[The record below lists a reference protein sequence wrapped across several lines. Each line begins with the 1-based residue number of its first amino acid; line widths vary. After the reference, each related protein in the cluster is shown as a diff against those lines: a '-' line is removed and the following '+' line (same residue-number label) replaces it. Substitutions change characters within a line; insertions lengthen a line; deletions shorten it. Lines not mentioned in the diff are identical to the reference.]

1 MNMAATIDVPV
12 EAKQR
17 RRISRN
23 PLIAAAVAILIA
35 LAGIVW
41 LLSPRTVE
49 STDNAYLK
57 ADSSSVAPKVGGL
70 VSAVLVR
77 DNQMVKA
84 GDPLVQIDAQ
94 EFDAKL
100 AAAQAAVAD
109 ADAGVST
116 ARAALAGLGADE
128 GLAAAQVR
136 AAQTSIQ
143 SADAEYSRAAAD
155 RTRFEALVAQGFA
168 TRRDAERV
176 RATAIGA
183 QAARERVLADRD
195 VTTEQAAV
203 THARRPV
210 LLAQLAQAEAA
221 ALRARAALE
230 LARQDQGH
238 TVIRAPIDG
247 VVGNRQ
253 VQTGDFVQPGSRLL
267 TLVPSRAL
275 YVVANFKE
283 TQTRAMLPGQAATI
297 RVDALDGDALTGTVE
312 SFAPGSGSEFTL
324 LPFEPGSG
332 NFTKIVQ
339 QRAGADQARPRA
351 GGGGATA
358 AGTFGDGEG
367 QLAVIPFRQGD
378 GAVQAAPISSRPI
391 SMRRISFVPAPIS
404 SSFASR
410 MKRSTGQSLV

>member
-12 EAKQR
+12 EAKR
-17 RRISRN
+17 RFRVGRN
-23 PLIAAAVAILIA
+23 PLIAAAIA
-35 LAGIVW
+35 LVVAVAGIAW
-41 LLSPRTVE
+41 LLSPRTAE

-77 DNQMVKA
+77 DNQPVRA

-100 AAAQAAVAD
+100 AAARAAVAD
-109 ADAGVST
+109 ADAGVAT
-116 ARAALAGLGADE
+116 ARAALAGLSADE

-143 SADAEYSRAAAD
+143 SADAEYGRASAD
-155 RTRFEALVAQGFA
+155 RDRFEALVKQGFV
-168 TRRDAERV
+168 TRRDVERV
-176 RATAIGA
+176 RATAVGA
-183 QAARERVLADRD
+183 ASARERVRADRD
-195 VTTEQAAV
+195 VTSEQAAV

-221 ALRARAALE
+221 AVRARAALD

-238 TVIRAPIDG
+238 TIIRAPIDG

-253 VQTGDFVQPGSRLL
+253 VQTGDYVQPGSRLL
-267 TLVPSRAL
+267 TLVPSQAL

-283 TQTRAMLPGQAATI
+283 TQTRAMLPGQTATI
-297 RVDALDGDALTGTVE
+297 KVDALDGETLTGKVE

-339 QRAGADQARPRA
+339 RVP
-351 GGGGATA
+351 
-358 AGTFGDGEG
+358 
-367 QLAVIPFRQGD
+367 V
-378 GAVQAAPISSRPI
+378 
-391 SMRRISFVPAPIS
+391 RIRLDS
-404 SSFASR
+404 
-410 MKRSTGQSLV
+410 GQSAVTRLRPGLSVTAKVSLR

>member
-12 EAKQR
+12 ETKR
-17 RRISRN
+17 RLRISRN
-23 PLIAAAVAILIA
+23 PLIAGVVAILIA
-35 LAGIVW
+35 TAGVAW
-41 LLSPRTVE
+41 LLSPRTAE

-77 DNQMVKA
+77 DNQTVRA

-109 ADAGVST
+109 ADAGVAT
-116 ARAALAGLGADE
+116 ARAALAGLNADE

-143 SADAEYSRAAAD
+143 SADAEYSRASAD
-155 RTRFEALVAQGFA
+155 RDRFEALVTQGFA
-168 TRRDAERV
+168 TRRDVERMRATAVGAQSARERV
-176 RATAIGA
+176 RA
-183 QAARERVLADRD
+183 DRD
-195 VTTEQAAV
+195 VSSEQAAV

-210 LLAQLAQAEAA
+210 LLAQLAQAEAT
-221 ALRARAALE
+221 ALRARAALD

-253 VQTGDFVQPGSRLL
+253 VQTGDFVQPGSRML

-283 TQTRAMLPGQAATI
+283 TQTRAMLPGQTATI
-297 RVDALDGDALTGTVE
+297 EVDALGGDKLTGKVE

-339 QRAGADQARPRA
+339 RVPVRIRLDPGQAVLARLRP
-351 GGGGATA
+351 GLSVTA
-358 AGTFGDGEG
+358 K
-367 QLAVIPFRQGD
+367 V
-378 GAVQAAPISSRPI
+378 
-391 SMRRISFVPAPIS
+391 
-404 SSFASR
+404 
-410 MKRSTGQSLV
+410 SLR